1 MKTRPASGGADWQ
14 LRVNTLTR
22 DAKTVSNE
30 CRETTNGHGG
40 LTVLYLDGIF
50 LDLRA
55 AKSKTRESRAG
66 GGAQLRLGDQRNA
79 VLQ

>member
-1 MKTRPASGGADWQ
+1 
-14 LRVNTLTR
+14 
-22 DAKTVSNE
+22 VSNE

-55 AKSKTRESRAG
+55 AKSKRRESRAAYPV
-66 GGAQLRLGDQRNA
+66 AQEVEHNSTWAISAMRFCNKR
-79 VLQ
+79 VR